1 MDEPV
6 KRGRGRPRKIVV
18 PVAWSE
24 VSPTTVVKVSRI
36 QGLFSFVKLED
47 DNTARVCG
55 LPNNPVGASGFRWF
69 PVSRLTIVQKAKTD
83 E

>member
-6 KRGRGRPRKIVV
+6 KRGRGRPRKVVV
-18 PVAWSE
+18 PVVWSE

-47 DNTARVCG
+47 EGVARVCG

-69 PVSRLTIVQKAKTD
+69 PTNRLTIVQKAKTD